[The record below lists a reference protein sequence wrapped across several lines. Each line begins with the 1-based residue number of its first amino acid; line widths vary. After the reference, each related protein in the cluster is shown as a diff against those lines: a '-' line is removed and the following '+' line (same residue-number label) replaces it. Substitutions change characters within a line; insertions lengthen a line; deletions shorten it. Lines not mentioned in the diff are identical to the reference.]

1 MELLSYQGLIQRLR
15 ELDEEASLRFGLAE
29 RLSLIIVGGSAL
41 VLMEYI
47 ARGTHDIDAM
57 EASRQLEDLL
67 ADYDINMNV
76 QTYINNFPYNYLD
89 RVKPLPFKGKI
100 IDFYTASLED
110 IVVAKLYSY
119 RDKDYEDVCSPRV
132 LQAIDWERL
141 HFLATSDD
149 EAKASALNE
158 YRYREFLSRFEEYE
172 RRYRPC
178 GN

>member
-1 MELLSYQGLIQRLR
+1 
-15 ELDEEASLRFGLAE
+15 
-29 RLSLIIVGGSAL
+29 
-41 VLMEYI
+41 
-47 ARGTHDIDAM
+47 M